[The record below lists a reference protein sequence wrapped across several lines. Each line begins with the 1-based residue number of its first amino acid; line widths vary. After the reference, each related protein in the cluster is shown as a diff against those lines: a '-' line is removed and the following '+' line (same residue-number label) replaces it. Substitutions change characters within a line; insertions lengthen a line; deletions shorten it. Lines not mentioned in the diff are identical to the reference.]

1 MASKRKDFSPKKK
14 ERNTPVKHAS
24 IEQIDLTSCE
34 DDVSNEIGKKLSFEE
49 ERSTQVKIKEEV
61 EVDDY
66 DSYRY
71 KQTACVRDDRRLPK
85 YSESSPNLEEIYNIC
100 LLHNV
105 PDEKIV
111 KVKPTR
117 IKETVTFVV
126 QPDLINLRDPYEP
139 TTRQEPSSNKTGSV
153 FMKQRVPRKES

>member
-1 MASKRKDFSPKKK
+1 MKR
-14 ERNTPVKHAS
+14 AS
-24 IEQIDLTSCE
+24 IEHIDLTSCE
-34 DDVSNEIGKKLSFEE
+34 DDVSNEIRKKLSFEE

-71 KQTACVRDDRRLPK
+71 KQTAYVRDDRRLPK
-85 YSESSPNLEEIYNIC
+85 YSESSPNLEEIFNIC

-105 PDEKIV
+105 PDEMIV

-117 IKETVTFVV
+117 IKETVTSRRWNIQSPQKWRVESE
-126 QPDLINLRDPYEP
+126 DCEA
-139 TTRQEPSSNKTGSV
+139 QEALCCCT
-153 FMKQRVPRKES
+153 